1 MRKLR
6 PSNALLAYLDYELEG
21 RSAPPLQP
29 PSAAPA
35 NRRALRRAAVAA
47 FALAFALAGIGIASL
62 ALAQDAGVCR
72 EPDAGTECEAA
83 PYSCCSFADPVPF
96 EPPPEPPVVIARAG
110 TSRGGNFVLGL
121 AGGFLLLVAFGVV
134 LVPDAARRF
143 RERRDHRARAL
154 RMAIESRRGG
164 RRSNEDRSAAFSVDE
179 YDVLVAADGMGGHI
193 GGARA
198 ASIVV
203 ASVQEYLEDRLAL
216 ARDIEL
222 ATDLVR
228 SAFVRAAE
236 ALAAEDE
243 EMGLGK
249 RGVDALRSTLIV
261 AVVNADSYVVGAQGD
276 GGAWV
281 QRGSGITIPLMTA
294 AKGEA
299 ANIVTASLG
308 PAPEGTV
315 EIMKK
320 RRMPRDVLVICTDGV
335 ADRVGPEFD
344 QAIRAHAD
352 EATDAR
358 EIVRPILDEFEKR
371 PAVFDDNLTLG
382 LLVTP

>member
-1 MRKLR
+1 MI
-6 PSNALLAYLDYELEG
+6 ATEG
-21 RSAPPLQP
+21 TP
-29 PSAAPA
+29 
-35 NRRALRRAAVAA
+35 
-47 FALAFALAGIGIASL
+47 
-62 ALAQDAGVCR
+62 
-72 EPDAGTECEAA
+72 
-83 PYSCCSFADPVPF
+83 
-96 EPPPEPPVVIARAG
+96 
-110 TSRGGNFVLGL
+110 RGGRLVLGL
-121 AGGFLLLVAFGVV
+121 GGCLLLLLAFGVV
-134 LVPDAARRF
+134 LVPDAARRL
-143 RERRDHRARAL
+143 RERRDYRERAS
-154 RMAIESRRGG
+154 RMAIESRCGG
-164 RRSNEDRSAAFSVDE
+164 RRSNEDRSAAFSVGE

-203 ASVQEYLEDRLAL
+203 ASVQEYLEHRLAL
-216 ARDIEL
+216 ARDTEL

-228 SAFVRAAE
+228 SAFVRAPE

-261 AVVNADSYVVGAQGD
+261 AVASPDTYIVGAQGD

-299 ANIVTASLG
+299 ANIVTSSLG
-308 PAPEGTV
+308 PTPEGSVDIT
-315 EIMKK
+315 KK
-320 RRMPRDVLVICTDGV
+320 RRMPRDVLVVCTDGV

-352 EATDAR
+352 EAADAR

-371 PAVFDDNLTLG
+371 PAVFDDNMTLG
-382 LLVTP
+382 IVVTP

>member
-1 MRKLR
+1 MRHLR

-47 FALAFALAGIGIASL
+47 VALAVTLAGIGIASL

-72 EPDAGTECEAA
+72 EPDADTECEAA
-83 PYSCCSFADPVPF
+83 PYSCCAVADPVLL
-96 EPPPEPPVVIARAG
+96 ELPPEPPASIEG
-110 TSRGGNFVLGL
+110 TRPARGGHFVLGL
-121 AGGFLLLVAFGVV
+121 GGGLLLLLAFGLV

-143 RERRDHRARAL
+143 RERRDHQERAL

-164 RRSNEDRSAAFSVDE
+164 RRSNEDRSVAFSVGE

-203 ASVQEYLEDRLAL
+203 GSVQEYLERRLAL

-228 SAFVRAAE
+228 STFVRAAE

-261 AVVNADSYVVGAQGD
+261 AVATADAYVVGAQGD

-299 ANIVTASLG
+299 SNIVTSSLG
-308 PAPEGTV
+308 PTPEGTV

-320 RRMPRDVLVICTDGV
+320 RRMPRDVLVVCTDGV

-371 PAVFDDNLTLG
+371 PAVFDDNMTLG
-382 LLVTP
+382 VVVTP